1 MFIEKEYLESWMKRI
16 MERFDR
22 LENRLIVP
30 PERERQTYNGELLL
44 DNQDLCIMLNVSKR
58 SLQRYRSLGWLPF
71 KRIDQKTFY
80 LQSEVEK
87 FIKEYFDKD
96 GINKNNIHNKM
107 EKTEYHPPRK
117 RFISIHCLS

>member
-1 MFIEKEYLESWMKRI
+1 MFIEKEYLESWMQRI

-22 LENRLIVP
+22 LENRLTKP
-30 PERERQTYNGELLL
+30 PEKERQTFNDEVLL

-71 KRIDQKTFY
+71 QRIDQKTYY

-87 FIKEYFDKD
+87 FIKEHF
-96 GINKNNIHNKM
+96 
-107 EKTEYHPPRK
+107 EKHYK
-117 RFISIHCLS
+117 SKG

>member
-16 MERFDR
+16 MERFDC
-22 LENRLIVP
+22 LENRLIKP
-30 PERERQTYNGELLL
+30 PEKERQTYKGEALL

-80 LQSEVEK
+80 FQSEVEK
-87 FIKEYFDKD
+87 FIKEYFDKE
-96 GINKNNIHNKM
+96 GINKNNINNK
-107 EKTEYHPPRK
+107 KYK
-117 RFISIHCLS
+117 Q